1 MKIFI
6 KDNISFVITYL
17 ISNLLTILYCFIINP
32 LAINDILYILLFNLF
47 ILICFLIFRYFRNNR
62 FYNTLSSEI
71 YDLNQSIMD
80 LGNSPLGKG
89 LENILKNQF
98 NLYEKNIQKYN
109 KVQEEHIMFINLWI
123 HQMKTPLA
131 VIQLHIQNNHSD
143 ELSQNI
149 KEEVEKL
156 NRGLN
161 MALYFARLDSFQ
173 KDFHVEKVNLNK
185 VVLEIVNSEKRFFI
199 KNKVFPQVNIDPN
212 LTVHSDLKW
221 INFVIQQLII
231 NGVKYSKG
239 HSSKLIISSR
249 IINNKVVLEVEDMG
263 VGIPQKDIRR
273 VFDPFFTG
281 ENGRKFGESTGI
293 GLYIV
298 KKVCDNLE
306 HKVEIE
312 SSLDKGTKVRIIF

>member
-6 KDNISFVITYL
+6 KDNISFVIAYL
-17 ISNLLTILYCFIINP
+17 IGNLLTTFYCFIINP
-32 LAINDILYILLFNLF
+32 LDISDILYILIFNSF
-47 ILICFLIFRYFRNNR
+47 ILICFLIYRYFINNK

-71 YDLNQSIMD
+71 NDINQSIKD
-80 LGNSPLGKG
+80 LGNSPLSQG
-89 LENILKNQF
+89 LENILKNQY
-98 NLYEKNIQKYN
+98 NLYSKNIEHYN
-109 KVQEEHIMFINLWI
+109 KIQQEHLMFINLWV
-123 HQMKTPLA
+123 HQMKTPLS
-131 VIQLHIQNNHSD
+131 VIQLHIQNNFGD

-149 KEEVEKL
+149 KEESEKL
-156 NRGLN
+156 DRGLN

-173 KDFHVEKVNLNK
+173 KDFHVEKVNLHK
-185 VVLEIVNSEKRFFI
+185 VVLEIINSEKRFFI
-199 KNKVFPQVNIDPN
+199 KNKVFPQINIDPY
-212 LTVHSDLKW
+212 LQVYTDSKW
-221 INFVIQQLII
+221 ISFVIQQLII

-239 HSSKLIISSR
+239 YSTKLILSSNL
-249 IINNKVVLEVEDMG
+249 INNKIILEVEDMG

-312 SSLDKGTKVRIIF
+312 SIVDKGTKVRIIF

>member
-1 MKIFI
+1 
-6 KDNISFVITYL
+6 
-17 ISNLLTILYCFIINP
+17 LL
-32 LAINDILYILLFNLF
+32 
-47 ILICFLIFRYFRNNR
+47 FRYFKNNK
-62 FYNTLSSEI
+62 FYNILSSEI
-71 YDLNQSIMD
+71 DDINHSVKD
-80 LGNSPLGKG
+80 LGNSPLSKG
-89 LENILKNQF
+89 LENILRNQYT
-98 NLYEKNIQKYN
+98 LYEKNIQQYN
-109 KVQEEHIMFINLWI
+109 KVQEEHMMFINLWV

-156 NRGLN
+156 NRGLT

-185 VVLEIVNSEKRFFI
+185 VVLEIVNNEKRFFI

-212 LTVHSDLKW
+212 LIVHSDSKW

-239 HSSKLIISSR
+239 YSSKLIISSKL
-249 IINNKVVLEVEDMG
+249 INNKAVLEVEDMG

-312 SSLDKGTKVRIIF
+312 SALDKGTKVRIIF